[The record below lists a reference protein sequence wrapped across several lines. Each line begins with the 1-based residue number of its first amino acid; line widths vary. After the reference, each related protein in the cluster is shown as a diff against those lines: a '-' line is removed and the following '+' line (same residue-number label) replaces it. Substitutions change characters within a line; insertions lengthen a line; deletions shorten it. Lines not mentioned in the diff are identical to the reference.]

1 METLSMPKQA
11 KKNGQ
16 DLTPPTIQVT
26 FDYSAFDFFDS
37 NRVPTHW
44 EKVAESIQERN
55 LSKFNPIMV
64 VERGNHYAIIDGQNR
79 YMACKSLGLPIYFID
94 ASDSM
99 KEHDMAMLNSNQ
111 KNWAIADYIRHYAA
125 MSNPIY
131 QQILETVKPL
141 SLAVKFVGGNANS
154 HAVAIRNGSIT
165 RFLKSLYFN
174 CDKVYDIIVESRR
187 DIDFKRATT
196 ITGIKGV
203 INNDVVDVD
212 ELIYKIQKY
221 PDRMY
226 KCTTVSATKDML
238 TDLYNYNKRAE
249 NRI

>member
-111 KNWAIADYIRHYAA
+111 KNWSIGDFVRHYAA
-125 MSNPIY
+125 MGYPVYQDILRTVEPI
-131 QQILETVKPL
+131 
-141 SLAVKFVGGNANS
+141 SLAPQFVGGDSNNR
-154 HAVAIRNGSIT
+154 AVGIRNGSIT
-165 RFLKSLYFN
+165 RFLKSLYWD
-174 CDKVYDIIVESRR
+174 CDKVYRIIVESRR
-187 DIDFKRATT
+187 DIDFKRSATMSA
-196 ITGIKGV
+196 IKAI

-212 ELIYKIQKY
+212 ELIYKIKKY

-226 KCTTVSATKDML
+226 NCTTHRATKDML